1 MKLNRCAVHLKL
13 THCKLTILQQKK
25 KTVLREKK
33 AKKICNYILGYL
45 IPDITNFSLTNIN
58 ISGLVNN

>member
-25 KTVLREKK
+25 QCLGKKK